1 MDALLQIDGLTKNFG
16 GLKAVA
22 DFSMSVRE
30 HELTG
35 LIGPNGAGKTTVFNL
50 ITGLYGID
58 RGDIRY
64 RGQTIVGLKSHQ
76 IARLGIS
83 RTFQNIRLFGS
94 LTALDNVK
102 IAGHMHIDYGLAAAI
117 IHNRAYRTQEKE
129 LSDRSWE
136 LLEVFGLADRA
147 YEAASNLPYG
157 QQRKL
162 EIVRAL
168 ATEPRLLL
176 LDEPAAGMNPQETD
190 TLIQLIHFIRER
202 FKLTIFLIEHQMR
215 VVMSICQRVTVMDF
229 GRKIAEGAPC
239 AIQGD
244 EKVCEAYLGK
254 K

>member
-1 MDALLQIDGLTKNFG
+1 MDTLLQITDLTKNFG
-16 GLKAVA
+16 GLRAVA
-22 DFSMSVRE
+22 GLSMSIRE

-50 ITGLYGID
+50 ITGLYRID
-58 RGDIRY
+58 SGDIKYDGR
-64 RGQTIVGLKSHQ
+64 TITTLKPYE
-76 IARLGIS
+76 IAQLGIS

-94 LTALDNVK
+94 LSVLENVM
-102 IAGHMHIDYGLAAAI
+102 IAFHMHVDYGLAAAI
-117 IHNRAYRTQEKE
+117 IHNGKYRKQEKD
-129 LSDRSWE
+129 LADRSWE
-136 LLEVFGLADRA
+136 LLKVFDLESRA
-147 YEAASNLPYG
+147 HEIACNLPYG

-176 LDEPAAGMNPQETD
+176 LDEPAAGMNPQETEK
-190 TLIQLIHFIRER
+190 LMQLIHFIRER

-215 VVMSICQRVTVMDF
+215 VVMSICQNVTVMDF

-239 AIQGD
+239 DIQND
-244 EKVCEAYLGK
+244 PKVCEAYLGK